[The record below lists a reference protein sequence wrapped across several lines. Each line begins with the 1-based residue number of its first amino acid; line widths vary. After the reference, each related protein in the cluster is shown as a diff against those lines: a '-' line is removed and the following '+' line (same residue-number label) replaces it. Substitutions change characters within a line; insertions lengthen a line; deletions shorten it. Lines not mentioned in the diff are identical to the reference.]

1 MRLKAINLTTATQ
14 IFKCFSDE
22 SRIRIL
28 NLIKSFEMMCVS
40 DLEQILDYTQAK
52 TSRHVIYLKN
62 NGLLTTEKHDQWTY
76 YRIKDEFLETTE
88 RFLRPVQ
95 KDQQLQQDLKTF
107 KTMYANNTLALRR
120 LHNIQKKYIL
130 PEL

>member
-1 MRLKAINLTTATQ
+1 M
-14 IFKCFSDE
+14 
-22 SRIRIL
+22 
-28 NLIKSFEMMCVS
+28 V
-40 DLEQILDYTQAK
+40 
-52 TSRHVIYLKN
+52 YLKN
-62 NGLLTTEKHDQWTY
+62 NGLLTIQKHDQWTY
-76 YRIKDEFLETTE
+76 YRIKEEFLETTD

-107 KTMYANNTLALRR
+107 KTMYANNTLALRK